1 MDDKDD
7 AMQKGKQK
15 EVFREKKTRSELRT
29 SELPSGRIILKD
41 ATTLAQ
47 LLKLLEPFEDGKSV
61 KGVRAFRGIEAA
73 MALNHLHRLRDDP
86 LKDAAQHE
94 ALLRQTRS
102 FARKVEEDM
111 DILSPKNI
119 AWALNSLK
127 GMENF
132 DSVFEKAAKRLCQ
145 IPSSH
150 WGVDKE
156 YQSAALIM
164 LHTASLSACV
174 SYVLKQALTC
184 CGAHQ
189 QRFRARV

>member
-1 MDDKDD
+1 
-7 AMQKGKQK
+7 MQKSKQK
-15 EVFREKKTRSELRT
+15 EVFREKKTRSEL
-29 SELPSGRIILKD
+29 PSGRNILKD

-61 KGVRAFRGIEAA
+61 KSQSGFRAFRGIEAA

-102 FARKVEEDM
+102 FARQVEEDM
-111 DILSPKNI
+111 AILSPKNI

-132 DSVFEKAAKRLCQ
+132 ESVFEKAAQRLCQ
-145 IPSSH
+145 IPPSH

-184 CGAHQ
+184 RGAHQ